1 MISAPLVQ
9 GEDILKFIPQRDPIV
24 MVDTLFA
31 CEEKSATTG
40 LSVSKVD
47 DLFLDQGKML
57 ESGLIE
63 HMAQS
68 CAIHAGYAP
77 FLADNGGAKKPSMG
91 FIAEVKSLVVHH
103 LPTTDRSLTTTIE
116 VVNEVMNIIVV
127 RCETQDESGPVCS
140 CEMKIFLQPEE

>member
-24 MVDTLFA
+24 MVDSLFA

-47 DLFLDQGKML
+47 DLFLDQGKLL

-77 FLADNGGAKKPSMG
+77 ILAQHQSDKKPSVG
-91 FIAEVKSLVVHH
+91 FIAEVKSLVVHQ
-103 LPTTDRSLTTTIE
+103 LPSSERNLKTTIK